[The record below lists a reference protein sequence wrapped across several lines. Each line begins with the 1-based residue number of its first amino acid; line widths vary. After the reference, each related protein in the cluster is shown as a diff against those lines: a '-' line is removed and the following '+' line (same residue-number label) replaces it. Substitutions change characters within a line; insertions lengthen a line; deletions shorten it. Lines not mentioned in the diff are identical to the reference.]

1 MMIVP
6 CGCYLQI
13 KRALHLESCKNHE
26 VSINRMRVN
35 VPDTKIKS
43 FADTLKI
50 FLTTVLNRQE
60 ILIEDVGKKRMHNAS
75 TVRN

>member
-1 MMIVP
+1 MIVP

-13 KRALHLESCKNHE
+13 IRTLHLESCKNHE

-35 VPDTKIKS
+35 VPDTKETY
-43 FADTLKI
+43 FADTPKI
-50 FLTTVLNRQE
+50 FLTTVLNSQE
-60 ILIEDVGKKRMHNAS
+60 ILIEDVGRKRMHNAS